1 MTASFVLTLT
11 LALAAQGADEPP
23 AFDADGLPMDAPA
36 EPAPAPKAPADKK
49 APASDEEKKDS
60 ASGTTDGDASSTP
73 DGTTDGDA
81 ASDKIEFVGDDE
93 NPNPGYEALG
103 LPVEAEI
110 IDTEPPSVDDFA
122 VAAQN
127 PNGAPYVTAVITD
140 DASGV
145 ASAIVFTRQAGKL
158 EWQQTPLVANDGGLF
173 LGKLPD
179 GLQKTGFEYYVEV
192 TDAKGNGPTKVGSRN
207 QPLIVEPAGM
217 GELAREKIPVEQAQ
231 FVVHPAWVMVAM
243 GAGILAAGV
252 SGIFW
257 YDLGGLVIQR
267 QDNQALLDMGGLSN
281 ADRAELEAANANID
295 NAIIGDIAIA
305 GTLTAIAAA
314 ALGTGIGMLVFTELE

>member
-1 MTASFVLTLT
+1 
-11 LALAAQGADEPP
+11 
-23 AFDADGLPMDAPA
+23 MDAPA
-36 EPAPAPKAPADKK
+36 EPAPAPKAPPPKDDGPATAGDPESKDGATADGS
-49 APASDEEKKDS
+49 APSTTSPDGSEAKTDSDG
-60 ASGTTDGDASSTP
+60 SGDGD
-73 DGTTDGDA
+73 
-81 ASDKIEFVGDDE
+81 SDKIEFVGDDE

-173 LGKLPD
+173 LGKLPE

-192 TDAKGNGPTKVGSRN
+192 TDAKGNGPTTVGSRN
-207 QPLIVEPAGM
+207 APHIVEPAGM

-231 FVVHPAWVMVAM
+231 FVVHPAWVMVAV
-243 GAGILAAGV
+243 GAGILAAGI

-257 YDLGGLVIQR
+257 YDLGGLVIER

-314 ALGTGIGMLVFTELE
+314 ALGTGVGMLVFTELE